1 MVFAVC
7 TATLLG
13 AGYIVFS
20 ETSGDEQKAVAPAVA
35 FLSEGVNPD
44 AVIIPGDEK
53 VKQGVSMIKELT
65 ERLAADPALGE
76 KDKVYENTVVFE
88 TESPQSDVF
97 QNDPLPVYTPTTEFI
112 SPGSSTTITTTQ
124 TSVASTTTDRSVP
137 AHVGTTTIESSTPAA
152 EEKSN
157 STTTPGT

>member
-88 TESPQSDVF
+88 TESPQSDIYTS
-97 QNDPLPVYTPTTEFI
+97 DPLPVYTPAIESV
-112 SPGSSTTITTTQ
+112 SPESSTTVTTTQ
-124 TSVASTTTDRSVP
+124 TPVSSTTKDISGPT
-137 AHVGTTTIESSTPAA
+137 HVGTTTTESNTPLA
-152 EEKSN
+152 EEESN